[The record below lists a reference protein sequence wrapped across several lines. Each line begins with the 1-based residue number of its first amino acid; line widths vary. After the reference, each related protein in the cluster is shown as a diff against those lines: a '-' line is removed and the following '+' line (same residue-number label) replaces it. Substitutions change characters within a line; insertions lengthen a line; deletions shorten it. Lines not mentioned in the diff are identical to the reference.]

1 MILTLYRDLGKVEH
15 WYGKIP
21 GDGPFETDNVSVL
34 FTSED
39 CDMDEDWEAYET
51 CFCDPVN
58 AICDSLLGMYEYD
71 FLNAEQCKKLVPWL
85 DEQIGHPNDKR
96 FLPMY
101 KELKDYALK
110 AIEYNTGIGIEC
122 C

>member
-1 MILTLYRDLGKVEH
+1 MILSLYHDLSKVKK
-15 WYGKIP
+15 WYVNIP
-21 GDGPFETDNVSVL
+21 ADDPVDTDNVTVL
-34 FTSED
+34 YTSED
-39 CDMDEDWEAYET
+39 CDMDEDWEAYEK
-51 CFCDPVN
+51 CFFLPVDKLCN
-58 AICDSLLGMYEYD
+58 ALLEMYEYD

-85 DEQIGHPNDKR
+85 DKQIRHPNDKR